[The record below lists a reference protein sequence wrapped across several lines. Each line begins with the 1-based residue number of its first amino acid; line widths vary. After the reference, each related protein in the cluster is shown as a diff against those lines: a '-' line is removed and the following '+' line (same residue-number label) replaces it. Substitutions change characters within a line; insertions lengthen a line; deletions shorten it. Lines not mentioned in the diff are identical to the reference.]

1 MARQQMLVGDRVVGR
16 RHPGVRPSP
25 YVVPMT
31 RDVFDHRLTEAAA
44 ADVRLA
50 KIQVDG
56 AGQWLTSDGKGPSE
70 PLAAE
75 VWVFDE
81 ALTRVLLVHHRWRG
95 WVPPGGRVE
104 PGETP
109 REGARREL
117 FEETGIEV
125 ELLPEPAAA
134 TVRSYRPEWPATLG
148 LSFVAIVD
156 AAKPLVAESG
166 QPAAWTPLDQDW
178 ASYFPE
184 DSSRVRQH
192 ARWLYEVS
200 AR

>member
-1 MARQQMLVGDRVVGR
+1 MI
-16 RHPGVRPSP
+16 
-25 YVVPMT
+25 
-31 RDVFDHRLTEAAA
+31 RDVFGDRAAEAAA

-50 KIQVDG
+50 KMEFDG
-56 AGQWLTSDGKGPSE
+56 AGQWLTTVGQGGSE

-81 ALTRVLLVHHRWRG
+81 DLARVLLVHHRWRG

-117 FEETGIEV
+117 FEETGVQV

-134 TVRSYRPEWPATLG
+134 TVRSYSPEWPATLG
-148 LSFVAIVD
+148 LSFVAI
-156 AAKPLVAESG
+156 ASATTPLLAERG
-166 QPAAWTPLDQDW
+166 QPAAWTPLDKDW
-178 ASYFPE
+178 AGYFPE
-184 DSSRVRQH
+184 DAPRVRQH
-192 ARWLYEVS
+192 ARWLRETS
-200 AR
+200 GH

>member
-1 MARQQMLVGDRVVGR
+1 MI
-16 RHPGVRPSP
+16 
-25 YVVPMT
+25 
-31 RDVFDHRLTEAAA
+31 RDAFDHRVIEAAA

-50 KIQVDG
+50 RMAFDG
-56 AGQWLTSDGKGPSE
+56 AGQWLTSVGEGPSE

-81 ALTRVLLVHHRWRG
+81 ALARVLLVHHRWRG

-104 PGETP
+104 LRETP
-109 REGARREL
+109 REGGRREL

-134 TVRSYRPEWPATLG
+134 TVRSYRQEWPTTLG

-156 AAKPLVAESG
+156 AAKPLVPESG
-166 QPAAWTPLDQDW
+166 QPVAWTPLDEDW

-184 DSSRVRQH
+184 DASRVRQH
-192 ARWLYEVS
+192 ARWLREDSKSVLS
-200 AR
+200 RG

>member
-1 MARQQMLVGDRVVGR
+1 MIPDAFSRRVA
-16 RHPGVRPSP
+16 
-25 YVVPMT
+25 
-31 RDVFDHRLTEAAA
+31 EAAA

-50 KIQVDG
+50 RVRLDG
-56 AGQWLTSDGKGPSE
+56 AGQWLTTIGQVATA

-81 ALTRVLLVHHRWRG
+81 DLARVLLVRHRWRG

-117 FEETGIEV
+117 FEETGIAV

-134 TVRSYRPEWPATLG
+134 TVRSYGTEWAATLG
-148 LSFVAIVD
+148 LSFAAIAS
-156 AAKPLVAESG
+156 AATPLVTERG
-166 QPAAWTPLDQDW
+166 QPAAWTPLKEEW
-178 ASYFPE
+178 SGYFPG
-184 DSSRVRQH
+184 DASRVRQH
-192 ARWLYEVS
+192 ARWLS
-200 AR
+200 GTTAIGH

>member
-1 MARQQMLVGDRVVGR
+1 MI
-16 RHPGVRPSP
+16 
-25 YVVPMT
+25 
-31 RDVFDHRLTEAAA
+31 RDAFDHRVAEAAA

-50 KIQVDG
+50 KMEFDG
-56 AGQWLTSDGKGPSE
+56 AGQWLTTVGQGPSG

-81 ALTRVLLVHHRWRG
+81 DLARVLLVHHRWRG

-134 TVRSYRPEWPATLG
+134 TVRSYRAEWPATLG
-148 LSFVAIVD
+148 LSFVAIVS
-156 AAKPLVAESG
+156 ASTPLVTESG
-166 QPAAWTPLDQDW
+166 QPAAWTSLNEDW

-184 DSSRVRQH
+184 DAARVRQH
-192 ARWLYEVS
+192 ARWLGEVS
-200 AR
+200 CR

>member
-1 MARQQMLVGDRVVGR
+1 
-16 RHPGVRPSP
+16 
-25 YVVPMT
+25 MT
-31 RDVFDHRLTEAAA
+31 RDVFDHRVTEAAA

-56 AGQWLTSDGKGPSE
+56 AGQWLTSDGKAPSE

-125 ELLPEPAAA
+125 ELLPQPAAA
-134 TVRSYRPEWPATLG
+134 TVRSYRPGHPRVVVRRDRGCCEAFGRRERAAGSLDAPRRGLG
-148 LSFVAIVD
+148 QLLS
-156 AAKPLVAESG
+156 
-166 QPAAWTPLDQDW
+166 
-178 ASYFPE
+178 
-184 DSSRVRQH
+184 
-192 ARWLYEVS
+192 
-200 AR
+200 

>member
-1 MARQQMLVGDRVVGR
+1 VI
-16 RHPGVRPSP
+16 H
-25 YVVPMT
+25 
-31 RDVFDHRLTEAAA
+31 DVFDHRVVEAAV

-50 KIQVDG
+50 RMEFDG
-56 AGQWLTSDGKGPSE
+56 ASQWLTANGQAPSE

-81 ALTRVLLVHHRWRG
+81 DLAQILLVQHRWRG
-95 WVPPGGRVE
+95 LVPPGGRVE

-117 FEETGIEV
+117 FEETGIEAG
-125 ELLPEPAAA
+125 LLPEPAAA
-134 TVRSYRPEWPATLG
+134 TVRSYRREWSVTLG

-156 AAKPLVAESG
+156 AATPLVAENG
-166 QPAAWTPLDQDW
+166 QPAAWTSLNEDW

-184 DSSRVRQH
+184 DASRVRQH
-192 ARWLYEVS
+192 ARWLREVS
-200 AR
+200 AP

>member
-1 MARQQMLVGDRVVGR
+1 MIRDGFEHRVI
-16 RHPGVRPSP
+16 
-25 YVVPMT
+25 
-31 RDVFDHRLTEAAA
+31 EATAT
-44 ADVRLA
+44 DVRLA
-50 KIQVDG
+50 RMEFDG
-56 AGQWLTSDGKGPSE
+56 AGEWLTALGQELSE

-81 ALTRVLLVHHRWRG
+81 DLAQVLLVHHRWRG

-117 FEETGIEV
+117 FEETGVEV

-134 TVRSYRPEWPATLG
+134 TVRSYRPGWPATLG
-148 LSFVAIVD
+148 LSFVAVVD
-156 AAKPLVAESG
+156 AAAPLVAESG
-166 QPAAWTPLDQDW
+166 QPAAWTSLNEEW

-184 DSSRVRQH
+184 DASRIRRY
-192 ARWLYEVS
+192 ARWLREAS
-200 AR
+200 GGS

>member
-1 MARQQMLVGDRVVGR
+1 
-16 RHPGVRPSP
+16 
-25 YVVPMT
+25 MT
-31 RDVFDHRLTEAAA
+31 REVFDHRVMEAAA
-44 ADVRLA
+44 ADVHLA
-50 KIQVDG
+50 TMEFDG
-56 AGQWLTSDGKGPSE
+56 AGQWLTSVGEEPSE

-81 ALTRVLLVHHRWRG
+81 ALARVLLVQHRWRG

-117 FEETGIEV
+117 FEETGIEA

-134 TVRSYRPEWPATLG
+134 TVRSYRPEWSATLG

-156 AAKPLVAESG
+156 AAKSLVAESG
-166 QPAAWTPLDQDW
+166 QPAAWTPLDEDW

-184 DSSRVRQH
+184 DASRVRRH
-192 ARWLYEVS
+192 ARRLREVF

>member
-1 MARQQMLVGDRVVGR
+1 M
-16 RHPGVRPSP
+16 
-25 YVVPMT
+25 
-31 RDVFDHRLTEAAA
+31 EATA

-50 KIQVDG
+50 RMEFDG
-56 AGQWLTSDGKGPSE
+56 AGQWLAALRDGASE

-81 ALTRVLLVHHRWRG
+81 GLGQVLLVRHRLRG

-117 FEETGIEV
+117 FEETGV
-125 ELLPEPAAA
+125 AARLLADPAAA
-134 TVRSYRPEWPATLG
+134 TIRSYHPDLPPTLG
-148 LSFVAIVD
+148 LSYMAIVD
-156 AAKPLVAESG
+156 AAASLSPEHG
-166 QPAAWTPLDQDW
+166 QPAAWISLDQHWD
-178 ASYFPE
+178 SCFPE
-184 DSSRVRQH
+184 DPPRIRRH
-192 ARWLYEVS
+192 AQWLRDTA

>member
-1 MARQQMLVGDRVVGR
+1 MEFDGASQGLTTVGR
-16 RHPGVRPSP
+16 R
-25 YVVPMT
+25 
-31 RDVFDHRLTEAAA
+31 
-44 ADVRLA
+44 
-50 KIQVDG
+50 
-56 AGQWLTSDGKGPSE
+56 PSE
-70 PLAAE
+70 PPAAE

-81 ALTRVLLVHHRWRG
+81 DFARVLLVHHRWRG

-117 FEETGIEV
+117 FEETGVEA
-125 ELLPEPAAA
+125 ELLPQPAAA

-156 AAKPLVAESG
+156 AATPLATERG
-166 QPAAWTPLDQDW
+166 QPAAWTALDADW

-184 DSSRVRQH
+184 DASRIRRH
-192 ARWLYEVS
+192 ARWLRAAS
-200 AR
+200 GR

>member
-1 MARQQMLVGDRVVGR
+1 MI
-16 RHPGVRPSP
+16 
-25 YVVPMT
+25 
-31 RDVFDHRLTEAAA
+31 RDVFDHRVTESAA

-50 KIQVDG
+50 RMEFDG
-56 AGQWLTSDGKGPSE
+56 AGQWLTSVGEGPSE

-81 ALTRVLLVHHRWRG
+81 ALAGVLLVHHRWRG

-125 ELLPEPAAA
+125 ELLPEPASA
-134 TVRSYRPEWPATLG
+134 TVRSYRREWPATLG

-166 QPAAWTPLDQDW
+166 QQAAWTPLSEAW
-178 ASYFPE
+178 ATYFPE
-184 DSSRVRQH
+184 DASRVRQY
-192 ARWLYEVS
+192 ARWLREVS